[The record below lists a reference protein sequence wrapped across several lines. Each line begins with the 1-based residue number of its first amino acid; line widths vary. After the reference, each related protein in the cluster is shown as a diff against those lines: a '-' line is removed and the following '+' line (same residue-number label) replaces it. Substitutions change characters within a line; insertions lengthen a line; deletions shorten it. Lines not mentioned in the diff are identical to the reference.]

1 MDGTEITTW
10 RTAAASAVA
19 TKYLH
24 NGTAVLAIL
33 GSGTQARSHAETLD
47 YCFSFQQ
54 VMYIFHMKN

>member
-33 GSGTQARSHAETLD
+33 GSGTQAWSHAETLD
-47 YCFSFQQ
+47 YCFNFQQ
-54 VMYIFHMKN
+54 VT